1 MADNVTVKIDTRG
14 LDNLL
19 GRLEPTADAIL
30 GKGAN
35 DIKAE
40 VQRLMRQP
48 KSGREYPRG
57 AKTHRASAPG
67 EAPAIDTGNLINSLY
82 AERRGRLHWEEG
94 ETAEYA
100 EELEWGSSAR
110 NLAPRPHQAPAYEA
124 KKRGV
129 VDAFK
134 ALERLAK

>member
-94 ETAEYA
+94 ETGEYGMY
-100 EELEWGSSAR
+100 LEYGTSKM
-110 NLAPRPHQAPAYEA
+110 APRPHQTPAFEA
-124 KKRGV
+124 RKQGI

-134 ALERLAK
+134 ALERVL